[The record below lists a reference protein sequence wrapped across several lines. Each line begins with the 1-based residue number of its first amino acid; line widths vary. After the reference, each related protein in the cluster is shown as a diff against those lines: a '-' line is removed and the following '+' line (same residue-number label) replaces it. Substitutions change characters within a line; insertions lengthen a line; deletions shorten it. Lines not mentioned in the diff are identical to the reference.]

1 MKQHRVYNQ
10 VSLRDILCHNH
21 RPGGGRWHTSFTAC
35 RAASE
40 SVRIPSWQDDTTRR
54 PRGSTLL
61 GILRCVH
68 VLCMPESGD
77 REGNKQEDCIN
88 LWSAGEGEGTRG
100 ARLVEGTPHNQ
111 APVSAVSRRL
121 IQLVSIPASAPQAST
136 KGAHIVLFKTHAR
149 GTDSI

>member
-1 MKQHRVYNQ
+1 MTFCVIITDLAEDAGTLLSQ
-10 VSLRDILCHNH
+10 
-21 RPGGGRWHTSFTAC
+21 
-35 RAASE
+35 RAAPRRRAFTSPPGRMTRHV
-40 SVRIPSWQDDTTRR
+40 VRKA
-54 PRGSTLL
+54 PRLL